1 MREWNTVGLCRL
13 RHVGQIAI
21 TKICSVGL
29 LLTSPHRYLLQLDE
43 RQREPCR
50 VLRQR
55 KRLSGLAR
63 ISGRQRTTELRRRQ
77 GGDENVFERS
87 LVRRTR
93 GLGRRLVG
101 QYNRAKAEEWSVV
114 RTGNLLALSFEGA
127 RRLSKASDLAR
138 LRSPL

>member
-1 MREWNTVGLCRL
+1 MCERNTVGLCRL

-21 TKICSVGL
+21 TKICPVGL
-29 LLTSPHRYLLQLDE
+29 LLTSPHRYLLQLVE

-50 VLRQR
+50 VLGQR

-77 GGDENVFERS
+77 GGRDFFERS

-93 GLGRRLVG
+93 GLGG
-101 QYNRAKAEEWSVV
+101 GWSV
-114 RTGNLLALSFEGA
+114 
-127 RRLSKASDLAR
+127 
-138 LRSPL
+138 